1 MRLDGLH
8 QLDKFL
14 HLSRPRKQRAHCD
27 SVIFLPKG
35 GEGHRTWRNKAAEKI
50 EETFRNSGGIHTGC
64 MFGPMP
70 LPDELFALM
79 LGGGGHM
86 LPQPNRPR
94 YKSRRFRV
102 AHLPTPLVY
111 ANAFPRGYPTSF
123 VDQDW
128 WRRSRKL
135 RTPFSG
141 GFYMWSDFKRLRIFL
156 TTRARWV
163 VIRDGSLC

>member
-14 HLSRPRKQRAHCD
+14 HLSRPRKERTLND
-27 SVIFLPKG
+27 TVIFLPEG

-50 EETFRNSGGIHTGC
+50 KETFHNAGGIYTGC
-64 MFGPMP
+64 TFGPMRF
-70 LPDELFALM
+70 PDEWFALV

-86 LPQPNRPR
+86 LPQPNQPR
-94 YKSRRFRV
+94 YTSRRFQE

-111 ANAFPRGYPTSF
+111 ANAFPRGCPTSF
-123 VDQDW
+123 VDKGW
-128 WRRSRKL
+128 WRRSRML

-141 GFYMWSDFKRLRIFL
+141 GFYMWSDFMLLRFVL
-156 TTRARWV
+156 TTRAPWV
-163 VIRDGSLC
+163 VIQDGSLG